1 MNTRRSIPI
10 LEAQQ
15 SFSEAIQKMG
25 GWVPILKRPL
35 PQVVFVVALI
45 LLSCWYLG
53 LFNWFLFAAG
63 E

>member
-15 SFSEAIQKMG
+15 SLSEAIQEMAAR
-25 GWVPILKRPL
+25 VPTLKGMA
-35 PQVVFVVALI
+35 QVGFVVALI

-53 LFNWFLFAAG
+53 LFNWVLFAAG